1 MNIKWIQNKK
11 QNRVYLYKMAAAD
24 QIKSLIKSFGQS
36 DDARFFSTALQI
48 AATEAQQGHTTFAQ
62 ELKKIIDEAKNGR
75 SLNQIEKKA
84 LQINLPKRELQELI
98 EVFQP
103 KISLKDMVL
112 DNSIKLKSNSVI
124 KEQEKWQLLKAHN
137 LEPKRKLLLTG
148 APGTGKTMTAQAIAG
163 ELGIAVYIIR
173 LDGLMSK
180 FLGES
185 IAKLRLIFDAMN
197 EHRAVYL
204 FDEFDSIGSHR
215 NQHQDIGEIKRVL
228 NSFLINI
235 EKDKSNSI
243 IIAATNLPE
252 SLDKALFRRF
262 DDVVNYPLP
271 DLKQIIDTIKK
282 TIKGFSFSKKPN
294 YTKIAELALGLNY
307 SEVTKACEEA
317 IKEMILSGSMKL
329 DPFEIQKSIS
339 KKAPLKHGQKES
351 ETT

>member
-1 MNIKWIQNKK
+1 
-11 QNRVYLYKMAAAD
+11 MAAAD

-48 AATEAQQGHTTFAQ
+48 AASEAQQGHITLAQ

-75 SLNQIEKKA
+75 SLNQIEKKG

-112 DNSIKLKSNSVI
+112 EESIKLKLNSVI

-137 LEPKRKLLLTG
+137 LEPKRKLLLIG

-180 FLGES
+180 YLGES

-197 EHRAVYL
+197 DHRAVYL

-215 NQHQDIGEIKRVL
+215 NQQQDIGEIKRVL

-262 DDVVNYPLP
+262 DEILEYPLP
-271 DLKQIIDTIKK
+271 DKDHIIEIIKK
-282 TIKGFSFSKKPN
+282 NTKAFSFSTKVN
-294 YTKIAELALGLNY
+294 YKELSEIAIGLNY
-307 SEVTKACEEA
+307 SEIVRICEDT
-317 IKEMILSGSMKL
+317 IKEMILNGADKL
-329 DPFEIQKSIS
+329 ELNTLKTLLKSRN
-339 KKAPLKHGQKES
+339 AVNG
-351 ETT
+351 